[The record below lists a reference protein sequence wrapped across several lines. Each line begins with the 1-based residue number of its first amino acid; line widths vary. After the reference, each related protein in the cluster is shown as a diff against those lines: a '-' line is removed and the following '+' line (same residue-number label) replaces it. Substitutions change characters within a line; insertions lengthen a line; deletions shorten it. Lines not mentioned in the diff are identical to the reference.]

1 MRRSFFS
8 VTAADRLGEGRMAR
22 GVRLLEL
29 GAQLRQVASCKLG
42 DRDAAPARC
51 APNQRRVHQ
60 LQHRPLAKER
70 TSGIEPVPHLEKQ
83 ASQ

>member
-29 GAQLRQVASCKLG
+29 GSQL
-42 DRDAAPARC
+42 
-51 APNQRRVHQ
+51 
-60 LQHRPLAKER
+60 PL
-70 TSGIEPVPHLEKQ
+70 
-83 ASQ
+83 